1 MNIAVIDDNKVDRDE
16 LIRLLG
22 IVCREADISAD
33 IRSYSNGEQFLKD
46 LSVISFSIVFMD
58 ICMEPDGITL
68 SQALREYSIRPFLI
82 FTTNSNE
89 HYAEAFSVHAFD
101 YLLKPVTQERLRNV
115 INDILRTSA
124 PKSDP
129 AFVIPQK
136 NYLILYSDIRYIYS
150 DANYLILVS
159 DTQIRFRM
167 TFSDLKKKLLNDS
180 RFLVIN
186 RGVMVNMEHVRD
198 IKGINCIMD
207 DDAAFPLNS
216 RTHSSIRQ
224 TYIRWQF
231 ERRAEMLSKEG
242 TGI

>member
-1 MNIAVIDDNKVDRDE
+1 MNIAVIDDNKTDRDE
-16 LIRLLG
+16 LIRLLE
-22 IVCREADISAD
+22 IVCHETDISAD
-33 IRSYSNGEQFLKD
+33 IRSYGNGEQFLKD

-58 ICMEPDGITL
+58 IYMEPDGITL

-82 FTTNSNE
+82 FTTNYNE

-198 IKGINCIMD
+198 IQGITCIMD
-207 DDAAFPLNS
+207 DDATFPLNS
-216 RTHSSIRQ
+216 RTHSSIYQ
-224 TYIRWQF
+224 TFCFAPNI
-231 ERRAEMLSKEG
+231 LTISCSC
-242 TGI
+242 